1 MPLVVCAGL
10 YKLTPMFP
18 SGAEQFNVLR
28 HGQSDP
34 SAVTQLGSCAS
45 SGRAWR
51 LWAARHSQG
60 EAGPLSA
67 QPLPRVLELAAS
79 KAADLTAFDHLG
91 APLSHADADPNLNPC
106 PNPNP
111 NQVLRSPM
119 PMLIR
124 TLTLTL
130 TLTLNQV
137 LRSPMPMLP
146 YEEGLQGVHVP
157 NPARDY
163 VPPELVS
170 LFITNIGGN
179 HASYIYRLLS
189 EYYHQEDYHIF
200 NTE

>member
-1 MPLVVCAGL
+1 MARVNKVIVGAHAVMANGGLIATAGSHMVALAAQQHAVPLVVCAGL

-18 SGAEQFNVLR
+18 SGAEQFN
-28 HGQSDP
+28 
-34 SAVTQLGSCAS
+34 
-45 SGRAWR
+45 
-51 LWAARHSQG
+51 
-60 EAGPLSA
+60 
-67 QPLPRVLELAAS
+67 
-79 KAADLTAFDHLG
+79 
-91 APLSHADADPNLNPC
+91 
-106 PNPNP
+106 
-111 NQVLRSPM
+111 
-119 PMLIR
+119 
-124 TLTLTL
+124 
-130 TLTLNQV
+130 V

>member
-1 MPLVVCAGL
+1 M
-10 YKLTPMFP
+10 
-18 SGAEQFNVLR
+18 
-28 HGQSDP
+28 
-34 SAVTQLGSCAS
+34 
-45 SGRAWR
+45 
-51 LWAARHSQG
+51 
-60 EAGPLSA
+60 
-67 QPLPRVLELAAS
+67 LELAAS
-79 KAADLTAFDHLG
+79 KAADLTAFDHLDV
-91 APLSHADADPNLNPC
+91 PLAHADAN

-111 NQVLRSPM
+111 NPN
-119 PMLIR
+119 PDPNP
-124 TLTLTL
+124 
-130 TLTLNQV
+130 NQV